1 MTTESN
7 AIEFYYPDKDEL
19 GIPASRPVIFL
30 DGKLCRFLEVKSIER
45 RANSKGASAELVY
58 NVSATD
64 EVNICPVED
73 IESIV
78 PMGSQVSI
86 RQLYN
91 ASVGQTQV
99 ESVSVFEGN
108 VESIHTQI
116 NGKSQSVVITARDF
130 VACLERMTV
139 FGRRYADAVNGS
151 HFYTSMQ
158 TAFNDGGVGNASRQA
173 VESHGK
179 NYTVFAADDNAKL
192 WSYGEIVHYLLSEY
206 VLLGVIGV
214 PCLEELE
221 AVTGFMVAGELNL
234 EGKSVAEAI
243 ELCCEK
249 TGVEFVVEP
258 SYCLVGVDSGI
269 VFYRPG
275 KTRSVELNC
284 QYAGNDLDIS
294 RTNIIGIDSDRHRWP
309 VTDRFVVRGEN
320 KEYESTFDLI
330 EAWDSS
336 LEGLAQSE
344 YSPSTSSDFESVKDV
359 YRKWCLNEAGD
370 YGEPAFDFSKVFQ
383 GQEYL
388 TQRRVFERAIT
399 SDKGY
404 YLETS
409 FDDGANW
416 QEFTDSFGVLDD
428 QCGVWISEDELSE
441 DMWTAIGAGTLKFR
455 MTATVASDVRVNY
468 SVSNGAAGS
477 CVPVTETIE
486 TDSSFQ
492 YRKVMPTSVF
502 YDQVRTG
509 QLEADQIDDS
519 NAIAAYCKTK
529 ARLSER
535 VIDNIK
541 VNTAVVGMHYC
552 VGDRVICSPE
562 SRDLLG
568 IRRDKASEF
577 VITGITMDVEKQAT
591 SLEIV
596 RQRRY

>member
-1 MTTESN
+1 MSN
-7 AIEFYYPDKDEL
+7 AIEFYYPGKDEL

-45 RANSKGASAELVY
+45 KANTKGSSAVLAY
-58 NVSATD
+58 DVSATD
-64 EVNICPVED
+64 EVSVCPVED

-78 PMGSQVSI
+78 PMGAQVSI

-91 ASVGQTQV
+91 AGVGETQV

-108 VESIHTQI
+108 VEHIRTQI

-139 FGRRYADAVNGS
+139 FGRRYADEVNSS

-158 TAFNDGGVGNASRQA
+158 TVFNDGGGNASKQA
-173 VESHGK
+173 VICNGK
-179 NYTVFAADDNAKL
+179 SYTVFAADDNAKL
-192 WSYGEIVHYLLSEY
+192 WSYGEIIHYLLSEY
-206 VLLGVIGV
+206 VLLGLVGV

-221 AVTGFMVAGELNL
+221 AVTGYVVAEELNL

-243 ELCCEK
+243 ELCCER

-269 VFYRPG
+269 VFYKPG
-275 KTRSVELNC
+275 KGRAVELNC
-284 QYAGNDLDIS
+284 QYAGNSLDIS
-294 RTNIIGIDSDRHRWP
+294 RTNVIGIDSDRQRWP
-309 VTDRFVVRGEN
+309 VTDRFVVRGGY
-320 KEYESTFDLI
+320 KEYESTFTLV
-330 EAWDSS
+330 EAWDGS
-336 LEGLAQSE
+336 LEGRPQSE
-344 YSPSTSSDFESVKDV
+344 YGQSTSSDFESVKDV

-388 TQRRVFERAIT
+388 TRRRAFERAIT

-404 YLETS
+404 YLEAS
-409 FDDGANW
+409 FDDGVNW

-468 SVSNGAAGS
+468 SVSNGAADG
-477 CVPVTETIE
+477 CTPVTETIE
-486 TDSSFQ
+486 TDSSYA

-535 VIDNIK
+535 VIDNIT
-541 VNTAVVGMHYC
+541 VDTAVVGMHYH
-552 VGDRVICSPE
+552 VGDRVVCSPE
-562 SRDLLG
+562 SRDILG
-568 IRRDKASEF
+568 IRRDRRSEF
-577 VITGITMDVEKQAT
+577 VIYSVTMDVEKQAT

-596 RQRRY
+596 RRRRTDG